1 MAVLRVFAYLKK
13 HHNARIVHD
22 ASYPRID
29 HSKFVTADWKPFYG
43 DVEEAKPGNAPQPRG
58 QPVTI
63 VLFVDADHA
72 GNRMTR
78 RSRTGFIIY
87 INNSPIVWYTKKQGS
102 VEGATFGSDLM
113 AMKTATE
120 ENRALRYK
128 LRMMGVP
135 VETPTYMYG
144 DNMSVIHNT
153 SKPESTLKKK
163 SNSIAYHLIREA
175 VAKGEILTAY
185 VPSKENVADILSK
198 PLPVSS
204 SESVVGHLQLQH
216 SERSGVRLQARID
229 GLQVPW
235 RKPKYPP
242 GSDE

>member
-1 MAVLRVFAYLKK
+1 
-13 HHNARIVHD
+13 
-22 ASYPRID
+22 
-29 HSKFVTADWKPFYG
+29 
-43 DVEEAKPGNAPQPRG
+43 
-58 QPVTI
+58 
-63 VLFVDADHA
+63 
-72 GNRMTR
+72 MTR

-87 INNSPIVWYTKKQGS
+87 VNNSPIVWYTKKQGS